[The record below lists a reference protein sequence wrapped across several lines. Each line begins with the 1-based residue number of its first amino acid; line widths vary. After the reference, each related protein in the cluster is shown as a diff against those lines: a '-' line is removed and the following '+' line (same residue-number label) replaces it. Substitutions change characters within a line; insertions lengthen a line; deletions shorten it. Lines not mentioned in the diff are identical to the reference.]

1 MRVTLAALLLSGL
14 SSAALAQD
22 AIPDLTGTWVGAAKA
37 VVFGSNEFHPGGQT
51 AADPPRVR
59 ELEFTM
65 EITGQDGRL
74 LWGQAW
80 VSANPDAKETLALGI
95 AADGKTMIGAGDNG
109 VHYMTLVSPDRIERC
124 YGQPGTHPSGSTV
137 ASCGFYDRVK

>member
-1 MRVTLAALLLSGL
+1 MRIPLAALLFCGL
-14 SSAALAQD
+14 SSAVLAQD
-22 AIPDLTGTWVGAAKA
+22 AVPDLRGTWVGMADA
-37 VVFGSNEFHPGGQT
+37 VVFGSNAFHPGGQT

-59 ELEFTM
+59 RVEFTM

-80 VSANPDAKETLALGI
+80 VSASPDAKETLALGI

-109 VHYMTLVSPDRIERC
+109 LHYMTLVSPDRIERC
-124 YGQPGTHPSGSTV
+124 FAQPGTHPSGSTV
-137 ASCGFYDRVK
+137 ASCGFYERMK